1 VTDTDPGGQPRGE
14 STKTVVVALVA
25 NGGIALAK
33 GAAAVIT
40 GSTAMFAET
49 VHSVADTGNEVLL
62 LVAHRRGR
70 HRAEPG
76 RLSRGRE
83 AYFWAMLAAIGV
95 FVVGSVIAIFQGI
108 HELIDPIAAESF
120 AVAYVVLVVA
130 FVLEGVSFL
139 QASRQL
145 RGEAAELDRSLLQ
158 HVRLTSDPTTRAVFA
173 EDAAALI
180 GNVLALVGI
189 GLHQVTGS
197 VVPDALA
204 SIGIGLVLAG
214 VAFFLVERNR
224 DFLVGE
230 EVAPAGKQRIAEAL
244 AAWPGV
250 VEVRDLVV
258 TFTGPDEVW
267 VVARVDVE
275 DGLTGAEVEQL
286 VAGIERRFTEAEP
299 AITRVDVVPVG
310 QAPPAAAVRSG
321 ATPGDGASGP
331 APAAGE
337 APAEG

>member
-1 VTDTDPGGQPRGE
+1 MAETRSAAGRAGAGDE
-14 STKTVVVALVA
+14 SMRTVVVALLA
-25 NGGIALAK
+25 NAGIAVAK
-33 GAAAVIT
+33 GVAAAIT

-70 HRAEPG
+70 RRAEPG
-76 RLSRGRE
+76 TLSRGRE

-95 FVVGSVIAIFQGI
+95 FVVGSVIAIFEGI
-108 HELIDPIAAESF
+108 HELIHPIPAESF

-139 QASRQL
+139 RATRQL
-145 RGEAAELDRSLLQ
+145 HGEAAGLDRSLLE

-189 GLHQVTGS
+189 ALHQVTGS

-267 VVARVDVE
+267 VVARVDIDDSLSGAQVE
-275 DGLTGAEVEQL
+275 ELA
-286 VAGIERRFTEAEP
+286 AGIERRLVTREP
-299 AITRVDVVPVG
+299 AITRVDIVPVG
-310 QAPPAAAVRSG
+310 QAAPASTAADIPPPA
-321 ATPGDGASGP
+321 
-331 APAAGE
+331 
-337 APAEG
+337 

>member
-1 VTDTDPGGQPRGE
+1 MAETDAGTPSGGE
-14 STKTVVVALVA
+14 SMRTVVVALLA

-62 LVAHRRGR
+62 LVAHRRGQR
-70 HRAEPG
+70 RAEPG

-95 FVVGSVIAIFQGI
+95 FVVGAVIAIFQGI
-108 HELIDPIAAESF
+108 HELIDPVEAESF

-130 FVLEGVSFL
+130 FLLEGVSFL

-145 RGEAAELDRSLLQ
+145 HGEASELDRTLLQ

-189 GLHQVTGS
+189 ALHQITGS

-230 EVAPAGKQRIAEAL
+230 EVAPAGKQRIADAL
-244 AAWPGV
+244 ATWPGV

-258 TFTGPDEVW
+258 TFTGPDEIW
-267 VVARVDVE
+267 VVARVDV
-275 DGLTGAEVEQL
+275 DDTLTGAQVEEL
-286 VAGIERRFTEAEP
+286 ASGIERRFVEAEP
-299 AITRVDVVPVG
+299 SITRVDIVPVG
-310 QAPPAAAVRSG
+310 QA
-321 ATPGDGASGP
+321 
-331 APAAGE
+331 APAARPA
-337 APAEG
+337 APVGDD